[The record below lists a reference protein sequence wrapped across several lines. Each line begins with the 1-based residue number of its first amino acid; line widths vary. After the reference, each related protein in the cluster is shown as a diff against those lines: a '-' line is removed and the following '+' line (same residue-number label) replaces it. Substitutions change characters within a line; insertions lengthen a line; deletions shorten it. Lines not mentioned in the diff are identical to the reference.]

1 MDSSSENSALN
12 EILIHLRNID
22 NRVSRLEEKLNIQRY
37 TDEDEQEE
45 YHKSTSQVKVEETK
59 DALEERIAQL
69 WLPRVG
75 IIVLIIGFAFL
86 LTLPHKD
93 LPVFLPGLIGYF
105 IAAALFGLS
114 KFWKNSYTHI
124 SSYLT
129 TGSFVILY
137 LTTMR
142 LYFFGFEKTIE
153 NFPVILGLLLLITI
167 VTLVTSYRVSSANL
181 ASLGILFGFL
191 TAILSDSSYFIFVSI
206 TFLSIAT
213 VFFKLKY
220 NWNVFLFYGMFLAYL
235 THLLWFINNPVMGNS
250 IETVSTPA
258 INLFFVLL
266 YIIIFS
272 SVNYLD
278 KRDEEEDLLSAS
290 IAMINSA
297 MGYGLFL
304 LVTLL
309 TTHSSIHHFLAA
321 IVFLAIARTLWIKKE
336 NRYTTFFYA
345 MFGYAALSI
354 SIVLQF
360 AKPDYFTWLCWQSL
374 LVVSTALWF
383 RSKFIIVANFVIYLI
398 IFLAYLALDGSSGG
412 ISLSFG
418 VVALLSARI
427 LHWKK
432 DKLELQTEMMRN
444 AYLISALF
452 IIPYSLFEIF
462 PGGYVT
468 LSWIAVAIIYY
479 ILSVLLNNKKYR
491 WMALATYFLT
501 VIYVFILG
509 ITSTETI
516 FKIISFLVLGAT
528 LLVVSLVYAKKKGKD

>member
-12 EILIHLRNID
+12 EILIHLRSID
-22 NRVSRLEEKLNIQRY
+22 NRVSKLEKKLDMQQNVAVPDTI
-37 TDEDEQEE
+37 DKPLE
-45 YHKSTSQVKVEETK
+45 QVKVDESK
-59 DALEERIAQL
+59 DELEERIAQF

-75 IIVLIIGFAFL
+75 IVVLIIGFAFL

-93 LPVFLPGLIGYF
+93 LPVFLPGIIGYF
-105 IAAALFGLS
+105 LAAALFGLA
-114 KFWKNSYTHI
+114 KFWRNTYSHI
-124 SSYLT
+124 SGYLI
-129 TGSFVILY
+129 TGSFVLLY

-153 NFPVILGLLLLITI
+153 SFPVILFLLIIITG
-167 VTLVTSYRVSSANL
+167 VTLFTSYRRNSANL
-181 ASLGILFGFL
+181 ASLGIFLGFA
-191 TAILSDSSYFIFVSI
+191 TAVLSDSSYFIFLSI
-206 TFLSIAT
+206 TFLSLTT

-220 NWNVFLFYGMFLAYL
+220 NWNAFLFYGMFLAFL
-235 THLLWFINNPVMGNS
+235 THLIWFINNPIMGHVVK
-250 IETVSTPA
+250 TVDTPA
-258 INLFFVLL
+258 INLYFILL

-272 SVNYLD
+272 SVNLLEKVNED
-278 KRDEEEDLLSAS
+278 EDLVSAS

-297 MGYGLFL
+297 LGYGLFL

-309 TTHSSIHHFLAA
+309 TTQTSIHHFSASV
-321 IVFLAIARTLWIKKE
+321 VFLAIAITLWINRE
-336 NRYTTFFYA
+336 NKYTTFFYA
-345 MFGYAALSI
+345 MFGYTALSI
-354 SIVLQF
+354 AIILHF
-360 AKPDYFTWLCWQSL
+360 DRPDYFTWLCWQSL
-374 LVVSTALWF
+374 FVVSTALWF
-383 RSKFIIVANFVIYLI
+383 RSKFIIVANFAIYII
-398 IFLAYLALDGSSGG
+398 IFLTYLVLDGSSAG
-412 ISLSFG
+412 INLSFG
-418 VVALLSARI
+418 VVALFSARI

-444 AYLISALF
+444 SYLLSALF
-452 IIPYSLFEIF
+452 IIPYSLYEIF

-509 ITSTETI
+509 ITSAETV

-528 LLVVSLVYAKKKGKD
+528 LIAFSLIYAKRKGKI